1 MHSAGLRS
9 AYQALKYT
17 YEDPEVAFLCPH
29 ELQPP
34 STEASPAHV
43 LGDNFMRCTQCKK
56 MTYRLED
63 VHKDQLSACCKLE
76 GEIPTYSIPP
86 NNTCMHAVS
95 QFST

>member
-1 MHSAGLRS
+1 MMHSAGLRS
-9 AYQALKYT
+9 VYQALKFT

-43 LGDNFMRCTQCKK
+43 HGDNFMTCTQCKK

-76 GEIPTYSIPP
+76 GETMLSYVLH
-86 NNTCMHAVS
+86 TT
-95 QFST
+95 Q